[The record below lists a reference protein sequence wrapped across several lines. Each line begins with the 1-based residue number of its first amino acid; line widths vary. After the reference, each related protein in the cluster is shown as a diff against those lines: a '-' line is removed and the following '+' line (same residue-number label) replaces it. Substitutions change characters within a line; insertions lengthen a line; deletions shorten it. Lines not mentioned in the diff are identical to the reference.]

1 MRLLSLSFSNSI
13 KDFPVF
19 YKLLNAL
26 RPNRLDA
33 ELSEELEFHRS
44 QTAGSLGNITALQ
57 DEMRDA
63 STLLWLSTVLQDLRY
78 GIRQLRRAPVLV
90 AAAVLSLALGIGAN
104 TAIFTLINA
113 VMFQYLPVHEPGKL
127 VLFNDA
133 IRTGVYSGDA
143 IQADEFSFGFY
154 QYLKTQNTSFE
165 DLCAFRQGSDRVVM
179 HLTGSSDSKT
189 WERARVH
196 LVSGNYFEVLGV
208 GTAAG
213 RLLVPSD
220 DSPAAPPAAVLSFS
234 FWRDR
239 FRLQTSIVGQAV
251 VLNGTAFTIVGVAAP
266 EFFGER
272 IESAPDFWLPLS
284 TQPQVLKRESFLTAK
299 DVFWLNLLGR
309 LKPGVSSASAE
320 ANVNLNL
327 HRYYLDQAGSSPSPQ
342 ARRKIEAAHIRLK
355 PGGGGISGLRILY
368 SRPLHLLMAVTALV
382 LLIACANVAALL
394 LARASARRPEFL
406 ARLAL
411 GASRNRLLR
420 QVLTEN
426 MLLSFISGVFGAG
439 FAWWSVRLL
448 ILFLHVNPSV
458 KVRPDLSVLLFG
470 FALCVITGLL
480 FGAIP
485 AIKFSRTDS
494 SLGRGS
500 LRKMWLMSG
509 ANALIILQIA
519 LSLGLVVGSGLLAR
533 SLVALENQN
542 IGFQRNQILVI
553 RTDTS
558 LAGYEPNQFFPLY
571 RDLGERLLRIPRVT
585 SASIARFMPL
595 NGSVSSGNFS
605 LEGHDVPS
613 GVNLT
618 VHDLPVG
625 PHFFETLGI
634 PLLLGRAIDE
644 RDTPSAPRV
653 AVVNQSF
660 VRLYLRHENPI
671 GRHMRLG
678 SPFKPPG
685 AEIVGV
691 VGDARFFDL
700 HEQAP
705 PMVFFSLWQVPTP
718 TIEAAVRTT
727 ADPLQIAA
735 AARGVFKQ
743 VNSRLPIETLTMN
756 SQVEHTL
763 EQQKMITTLCG
774 IFGAVSL
781 LLACVGVYGTF
792 AYSVAGRTHEIGIR
806 MAIGAQQRSV
816 IWLVLRDAT
825 VLTLCG
831 LALGLPLALGGTHLL
846 GSLLYH
852 VKWTDPVG
860 IGAAVLLITLTVLM
874 ASYLPARRAGRVDPS
889 RALRVE

>member
-1 MRLLSLSFSNSI
+1 ML
-13 KDFPVF
+13 

-26 RPNRLDA
+26 RPNRLDS
-33 ELSEELEFHRS
+33 ELSEELDFHRS
-44 QTAGSLGNITALQ
+44 QTTGSLGNITALE

-63 STLLWLSTVLQDLRY
+63 STLLWLATVLQDLRY

-90 AAAVLSLALGIGAN
+90 ATAVLSLALGIGAN

-113 VMFQYLPVHEPGKL
+113 VLFQYLPVRDPGKL
-127 VLFNDA
+127 VLFNDS
-133 IRTGVYSGDA
+133 IRTGTYSGDN

-154 QYLKTQNTSFE
+154 QYLKKQNNLFE

-179 HLTGSSDSKT
+179 HVAGSSDSKI

-196 LVSGNYFEVLGV
+196 LVSGNYFQVLGV
-208 GTAAG
+208 RAAAG
-213 RLLVPSD
+213 RLLLPSD
-220 DSPAAPPAAVLSFS
+220 DLPAASPTAVLSFA

-239 FRLQTSIVGQAV
+239 FRLQTSILGQTV

-272 IESAPDFWLPLS
+272 IEAAPEFWLPLA
-284 TQPQVLKRESFLTAK
+284 TQPQVLRRESFLTAK

-309 LKPGVSSASAE
+309 LKPSVSSASAE
-320 ANVNLNL
+320 ASVNLKL
-327 HRYYLDQAGSSPSPQ
+327 HGYYLDQAGSSPSRE
-342 ARRKIEAAHIRLK
+342 ARRKIEDVHVRLK
-355 PGGGGISGLRILY
+355 PGGGGISGLRLLY
-368 SRPLHLLMAVTALV
+368 SRPLHLLMAVVALV

-394 LARASARRPEFL
+394 LARASVRRPEFL

-420 QVLTEN
+420 QVLTESI
-426 MLLSFISGVFGAG
+426 LLSFIAGVFGAA

-448 ILFLHVNPSV
+448 VLFLHVNASV
-458 KVRPDLSVLLFG
+458 KVKPDPVVLLFG
-470 FALCVITGLL
+470 FALCLISGLL

-485 AIKFSRTDS
+485 AFKFSRGEAYF
-494 SLGRGS
+494 GRGFLKKS
-500 LRKMWLMSG
+500 GPVSG
-509 ANALIILQIA
+509 AEALIILQIA
-519 LSLGLVVGSGLLAR
+519 LSLSLAVGSGLLAR

-542 IGFQRNQILVI
+542 LGFQRSQVLVI
-553 RTDTS
+553 RTDAS
-558 LAGYEPNQFFPLY
+558 LAGYEPNQFFELY

-585 SASIARFMPL
+585 SASIARFTPL
-595 NGSVSSGNFS
+595 NGTSSSGNFS
-605 LEGHDVPS
+605 LQGYDVPS
-613 GVNLT
+613 GERLS

-625 PHFFETLGI
+625 PHFFDTVGI
-634 PLLLGRAIDE
+634 PVLLGRSIDE

-660 VRLYLRHENPI
+660 VRQYLPHENPI
-671 GRHMRLG
+671 GRRMRLG

-691 VGDARFFDL
+691 VGNARFYDL
-700 HEQAP
+700 HEEAP

-718 TIEAAVRTT
+718 TIEAALRST
-727 ADPLQIAA
+727 AELSQIAA

-743 VNSRLPIETLTMN
+743 INSRLPIETLTLS

-763 EQQKMITTLCG
+763 DQQKMITTLCS

-781 LLACVGVYGTF
+781 LLACIGVYGTF
-792 AYSVAGRTHEIGIR
+792 AYSVAGRTREIGIR
-806 MAIGAQQRSV
+806 MAIGAQQRS
-816 IWLVLRDAT
+816 ITLLVLRHAI
-825 VLTLCG
+825 VLTVCG
-831 LALGLPLALGGTHLL
+831 LVLGLPLALGGTHLL
-846 GSLLYH
+846 TSFLYG
-852 VKWTDPVG
+852 VKWTDPLG
-860 IGAAVLLITLTVLM
+860 ITAAAMLIIVTVLI

-889 RALRVE
+889 RALRLE